1 MENRSHALMA
11 GIFTLVLL
19 AAAAL
24 VAVWIGRDRTK
35 LQTYEIISATAV
47 SGLNPQSTV
56 RYQGVPVGK
65 VQALALNPDK
75 PGQVRIRIGVAPNT
89 PITESTW
96 AELGVQ
102 GVTGMANV
110 ELRDDG
116 SSFKRLASSEANPA
130 AIPLRPG
137 FLDRIEQRGGR
148 LISNVEDATEQL
160 RRLLS
165 EQNVQ
170 ALTASLQNATDI
182 TQSLK
187 EASRDLRPTLAKLG
201 PLVDALGNT
210 SRQADRAAREVA
222 DLAQQARQSLA
233 RLNAP
238 DGALAMATRSL
249 SDIAYAA
256 SRLDNETLPA
266 ITGMASSV
274 TEAARGATSTLR
286 RVDNTPQSLL
296 FGPAPAAPGPGE
308 AGFAGFGRQPK

>member
-19 AAAAL
+19 AAATLTAIL
-24 VAVWIGRDRTK
+24 IGRDRTQ
-35 LQTYEIISATAV
+35 LQPYEIISATAV
-47 SGLNPQSTV
+47 TGLNPQSAV
-56 RYQGVPVGK
+56 RYQGVPVGR
-65 VQALALNPDK
+65 VQSLALNPNK

-110 ELRDDG
+110 DLRDDG
-116 SSFKRLASSEANPA
+116 SSLKRLTSTAEHPA

-137 FLDRIEQRGGR
+137 FLDRIEQRGDK
-148 LISNVEDATEQL
+148 LISNVEIATEQL
-160 RRLLS
+160 KRVLS

-182 TQSLK
+182 SQSLK
-187 EASRDLRPTLAKLG
+187 DASRDLAPSLAKLG
-201 PLVDALGNT
+201 PLMESLNST
-210 SRQADRAAREVA
+210 SRQADRAAREIG

-238 DGALAMATRSL
+238 DGPLAVATRSL
-249 SDIAYAA
+249 NDIALAA
-256 SRLDNETLPA
+256 SRLDGETLPA
-266 ITGMASSV
+266 FTSMANDVS
-274 TEAARGATSTLR
+274 TAARGAAITLR
-286 RVDNTPQSLL
+286 RVDSTPQSFL
-296 FGPAPAAPGPGE
+296 FGPAPTAPGPGE
-308 AGFAGFGRQPK
+308 PGFAGFRR

>member
-11 GIFTLVLL
+11 GIFTLALL

-24 VAVWIGRDRTK
+24 VAIWIGRDRTQ
-35 LQTYEIISATAV
+35 LQPYEIISATAV

-65 VQALALNPDK
+65 VQSLALNPDK

-102 GVTGMANV
+102 GVTGISNV

-116 SSFKRLASSEANPA
+116 TSMKRLASSAAHPA

-137 FLDRIEQRGGR
+137 FLDRIEQRGGK
-148 LISNVEDATEQL
+148 LISNVEEVTEQL
-160 RRLLS
+160 RRVLS

-170 ALTASLQNATDI
+170 ALTASLQNANDI
-182 TQSLK
+182 TQSLRG
-187 EASRDLRPTLAKLG
+187 ASQDLAPTLAKLG
-201 PLVDALGNT
+201 PLIDSLDKT
-210 SRQADRAAREVA
+210 SRQADRAAREVG
-222 DLAQQARQSLA
+222 DLAAQARQSLA

-238 DGALAMATRSL
+238 DGPLSVATSSLNDIALA
-249 SDIAYAA
+249 AA
-256 SRLDNETLPA
+256 RLDGETLPA
-266 ITGMASSV
+266 ITSMATNVSA
-274 TEAARGATSTLR
+274 AARGATVTLR
-286 RVDNTPQSLL
+286 RVDNTPQSFL
-296 FGPAPAAPGPGE
+296 FGPAPREPGPGE
-308 AGFAGFGRQPK
+308 AGFAGFGRSPK

>member
-19 AAAAL
+19 AAAVLTAIL
-24 VAVWIGRDRTK
+24 IGRDRTQ
-35 LQTYEIISATAV
+35 LQPYEIISATAV
-47 SGLNPQSTV
+47 TGLNPQSAV
-56 RYQGVPVGK
+56 RYQGVPVGR
-65 VQALALNPDK
+65 VQSLALNPNK

-110 ELRDDG
+110 DLRDDG
-116 SSFKRLASSEANPA
+116 SSLKRLTSTAENPA

-137 FLDRIEQRGGR
+137 FLDRVEQRGDK
-148 LISNVEDATEQL
+148 LISNVEVATEQL
-160 RRLLS
+160 KRVLS

-182 TQSLK
+182 SQSLK
-187 EASRDLRPTLAKLG
+187 EASRTLTPTLAKLG
-201 PLVDALGNT
+201 PLMESLDRT
-210 SRQADRAAREVA
+210 SRQADRAAREIG

-238 DGALAMATRSL
+238 DGPLAVATRSL
-249 SDIAYAA
+249 NDIALAA
-256 SRLDNETLPA
+256 ARLDGETLPA
-266 ITGMASSV
+266 ITGMATDV
-274 TEAARGATSTLR
+274 GAAARGAANTLR
-286 RVDNTPQSLL
+286 RVDSTPQSFL
-296 FGPAPAAPGPGE
+296 FGPAPMAPGPGE
-308 AGFAGFGRQPK
+308 PGFAGFGR

>member
-19 AAAAL
+19 AAATLAAIL
-24 VAVWIGRDRTK
+24 IGRDRTQ
-35 LQTYEIISATAV
+35 LQPYEIVSATAV
-47 SGLNPQSTV
+47 TGLNPQSAV
-56 RYQGVPVGK
+56 RYQGVPVGR
-65 VQALALNPDK
+65 VQSLALNPNK

-110 ELRDDG
+110 DLRDDG
-116 SSFKRLASSEANPA
+116 TSLKRLVSTAEHPA

-137 FLDRIEQRGGR
+137 FLDRIEQRGDK
-148 LISNVEDATEQL
+148 LLTNVEVATEQL
-160 RRLLS
+160 RRVLS

-182 TQSLK
+182 SQSLK
-187 EASRDLRPTLAKLG
+187 DVSRDLAPTMAKLG
-201 PLVDALGNT
+201 PLMESLGST
-210 SRQADRAAREVA
+210 SRQADRAAREIA

-238 DGALAMATRSL
+238 DGPLSVATRSL
-249 SDIAYAA
+249 NDIALAA
-256 SRLDNETLPA
+256 ARLDGETLPA
-266 ITGMASSV
+266 ISGMANNVS
-274 TEAARGATSTLR
+274 TAARSATTTLR
-286 RVDNTPQSLL
+286 RVDSTPQSFL
-296 FGPAPAAPGPGE
+296 FGPAPVAPGPGE
-308 AGFAGFGRQPK
+308 AGFAGFGRQSK

>member
-19 AAAAL
+19 AAAVLTAIL
-24 VAVWIGRDRTK
+24 IGRDRTQ
-35 LQTYEIISATAV
+35 LQPYEIISATAV
-47 SGLNPQSTV
+47 SGLNPQSAV
-56 RYQGVPVGK
+56 RYQGVPVGR
-65 VQALALNPDK
+65 VQSLALNPNK

-110 ELRDDG
+110 DLRDDG
-116 SSFKRLASSEANPA
+116 SSLKRLTSTAENPA

-137 FLDRIEQRGGR
+137 FLDRVEQRGDK
-148 LISNVEDATEQL
+148 LISNVEVATEQL
-160 RRLLS
+160 KRVLS

-182 TQSLK
+182 SQSLK
-187 EASRDLRPTLAKLG
+187 EASRTLTPTLAKLG
-201 PLVDALGNT
+201 PLMESLDRT
-210 SRQADRAAREVA
+210 SRQADRAAREIG

-238 DGALAMATRSL
+238 DGPLAVATRSL
-249 SDIAYAA
+249 NDIALAA
-256 SRLDNETLPA
+256 ARLDGETLPA
-266 ITGMASSV
+266 ITGMATDV
-274 TEAARGATSTLR
+274 GAAARGATNTLR
-286 RVDNTPQSLL
+286 RVDSTPQSFL
-296 FGPAPAAPGPGE
+296 FGPAPMAPGPGE
-308 AGFAGFGRQPK
+308 PGFAGFGR

>member
-24 VAVWIGRDRTK
+24 VAIWIGRDRTH
-35 LQTYEIISATAV
+35 LQTYEIVSATAV
-47 SGLNPQSTV
+47 SGLNPQSSV
-56 RYQGVPVGK
+56 RYQGVPVGR
-65 VQALALNPDK
+65 VQSLALNPDK

-116 SSFKRLASSEANPA
+116 TSLKRLASSAEHPA

-137 FLDRIEQRGGR
+137 FLDRIEQRGGK
-148 LISNVEDATEQL
+148 LISNVEEATEQL
-160 RRLLS
+160 RRVLS

-187 EASRDLRPTLAKLG
+187 EASRDLAPTLSKLG
-201 PLVDALGNT
+201 PLLESLGNT

-238 DGALAMATRSL
+238 DGPLAGATRSL
-249 SDIAYAA
+249 NDIALAA
-256 SRLDNETLPA
+256 ARLDGETLPA
-266 ITGMASSV
+266 ITGMAASV
-274 TEAARGATSTLR
+274 SAAARGAAVTLR
-286 RVDNTPQSLL
+286 RVDSTPQSFL
-296 FGPAPAAPGPGE
+296 FGPAPVAPGPGE
-308 AGFAGFGRQPK
+308 PGFAGFGRQPK

>member
-19 AAAAL
+19 AAATLA
-24 VAVWIGRDRTK
+24 AIWIGRDRTQ
-35 LQTYEIISATAV
+35 LQPYEIISATAV
-47 SGLNPQSTV
+47 TGLNPQSAV
-56 RYQGVPVGK
+56 RYQGVPVGR
-65 VQALALNPDK
+65 VQSLALNPNK

-110 ELRDDG
+110 DLRDDG
-116 SSFKRLASSEANPA
+116 TSLKRLTSTAENPA

-137 FLDRIEQRGGR
+137 LLDRVEQRGEK
-148 LISNVEDATEQL
+148 LISNVEVATEQL
-160 RRLLS
+160 RRVLS

-182 TQSLK
+182 SQALK
-187 EASRDLRPTLAKLG
+187 EASRDLAPTLTKLG
-201 PLVDALGNT
+201 PLVESLGTT
-210 SRQADRAAREVA
+210 SRQADRAAREIA

-238 DGALAMATRSL
+238 DGPLSVATRSL
-249 SDIAYAA
+249 NDIALAA
-256 SRLDNETLPA
+256 ARLDGETLPA
-266 ITGMASSV
+266 FTSMANNVSA
-274 TEAARGATSTLR
+274 AARSATTTLR
-286 RVDNTPQSLL
+286 RVDNTPQSFL
-296 FGPAPAAPGPGE
+296 FGPAPIAPGPGE
-308 AGFAGFGRQPK
+308 PGFAGFGRQSK

>member
-24 VAVWIGRDRTK
+24 AAIWIGRDRTQ
-35 LQTYEIISATAV
+35 LQPYEIISATAV

-65 VQALALNPDK
+65 VQSLALNPDK
-75 PGQVRIRIGVAPNT
+75 PGQVRIRIGIAPNT

-102 GVTGMANV
+102 GVTGMSNI

-116 SSFKRLASSEANPA
+116 TSSRRLESSALHPA

-137 FLDRIEQRGGR
+137 FLERLGQRGDQ
-148 LISNVEDATEQL
+148 LISNVEQVSEQM
-160 RRLLS
+160 RRILS

-170 ALTASLQNATDI
+170 ALTASLQNVTDL

-187 EASRDLRPTLAKLG
+187 EASSGLGPAMAKLG
-201 PLVDALGNT
+201 PLMESLNAT
-210 SRQADRAAREVA
+210 SRQADHAAREVGG
-222 DLAQQARQSLA
+222 LALQARQSLA
-233 RLNAP
+233 RLTAP
-238 DGALAMATRSL
+238 GGALSVATSSL
-249 SDIAYAA
+249 NDIALAA
-256 SRLDNETLPA
+256 ARLDGETLPA
-266 ITGMASSV
+266 ITGMAASV
-274 TEAARGATSTLR
+274 NEAARGAAMTLR

-296 FGPAPAAPGPGE
+296 FGPAPREPGPGE
-308 AGFAGFGRQPK
+308 AGFAGFGR

>member
-19 AAAAL
+19 AAATLTAIL
-24 VAVWIGRDRTK
+24 IGRDRTQ
-35 LQTYEIISATAV
+35 LQPYEIISATAV
-47 SGLNPQSTV
+47 TGLNPQSAV
-56 RYQGVPVGK
+56 RYQGVPVGR
-65 VQALALNPDK
+65 VQSLALNPNK

-110 ELRDDG
+110 DLRDDG
-116 SSFKRLASSEANPA
+116 SSLKRLTSTAEHPA

-137 FLDRIEQRGGR
+137 FLDRIEQRGDK
-148 LISNVEDATEQL
+148 LISNVEVATEQL
-160 RRLLS
+160 KRVLS

-182 TQSLK
+182 SQSLK
-187 EASRDLRPTLAKLG
+187 DASRDLAPTLAKLG
-201 PLVDALGNT
+201 PLMDSLNST
-210 SRQADRAAREVA
+210 SRHADRAAREIG

-238 DGALAMATRSL
+238 DGPLAVATRSL
-249 SDIAYAA
+249 NDIALAA
-256 SRLDNETLPA
+256 ARLDGETLPA
-266 ITGMASSV
+266 FTSMANDVS
-274 TEAARGATSTLR
+274 TAARGAAITLR
-286 RVDNTPQSLL
+286 RVDSTPQSFL
-296 FGPAPAAPGPGE
+296 FGPAPSAPGPGE
-308 AGFAGFGRQPK
+308 PGFAGFRR

>member
-19 AAAAL
+19 AAATLTAIL
-24 VAVWIGRDRTK
+24 IGRDRTELK
-35 LQTYEIISATAV
+35 PYEIVSATAV
-47 SGLNPQSTV
+47 TGLNSQSAV
-56 RYQGVPVGK
+56 RYQGVPVGR
-65 VQALALNPDK
+65 VQSLALNPDK

-110 ELRDDG
+110 DLRDDG
-116 SSFKRLASSEANPA
+116 TSLKRLTSTAEHPA

-137 FLDRIEQRGGR
+137 FLDRIEQRGDK
-148 LISNVEDATEQL
+148 LLTNVEVATEQL
-160 RRLLS
+160 RRVLS

-182 TQSLK
+182 SQTLK
-187 EASRDLRPTLAKLG
+187 EASRDLAPTLAKLG
-201 PLVDALGNT
+201 PLMDSLGST
-210 SRQADRAAREVA
+210 SRQADRAAREIA

-238 DGALAMATRSL
+238 DGPLAVATRSL
-249 SDIAYAA
+249 NDIALAA
-256 SRLDNETLPA
+256 ARLDGETLPA
-266 ITGMASSV
+266 FTTMANDVS
-274 TEAARGATSTLR
+274 TAARGATVTLR
-286 RVDNTPQSLL
+286 RVDSTPQSFL
-296 FGPAPAAPGPGE
+296 FGPAPIAPGPGE
-308 AGFAGFGRQPK
+308 AGFAGFRRQSK

>member
-19 AAAAL
+19 AAATLTAIL
-24 VAVWIGRDRTK
+24 IGRDRTQ
-35 LQTYEIISATAV
+35 LQPYEIISATAV
-47 SGLNPQSTV
+47 TGLNPQSAV
-56 RYQGVPVGK
+56 RYQGVPVGR
-65 VQALALNPDK
+65 VQSLALNPNK

-110 ELRDDG
+110 DLRDDG
-116 SSFKRLASSEANPA
+116 SSLKRLTSTAEHPA

-137 FLDRIEQRGGR
+137 FLDRIEQRGDK
-148 LISNVEDATEQL
+148 LISNVEIATEQL
-160 RRLLS
+160 KRVLS

-182 TQSLK
+182 SQSLRD
-187 EASRDLRPTLAKLG
+187 ASRDLAPNLAKLG
-201 PLVDALGNT
+201 PLMDSLNST
-210 SRQADRAAREVA
+210 SRQADRAAREIG

-238 DGALAMATRSL
+238 DGPLAVATRSL
-249 SDIAYAA
+249 NDIALAA
-256 SRLDNETLPA
+256 ARLDGETLPA
-266 ITGMASSV
+266 FTNMANDVS
-274 TEAARGATSTLR
+274 TAARGAAITLR
-286 RVDNTPQSLL
+286 RVDNTPQSFL
-296 FGPAPAAPGPGE
+296 FGPAPIAPGPGE
-308 AGFAGFGRQPK
+308 PGFAGFRR